1 MTWSTW
7 RRRYRTRSTCTRSK
21 RSPPQHAQWLRCS
34 PGRERKS
41 SRPLPSLRDSRIWLR
56 TGSRSTAS
64 RTRVIESP
72 AKPWPSYSPTAPAP
86 VTWSSGKTFTTFSK
100 PRWISASTL
109 PTCWKRRRSR
119 MPEQLLL
126 LVTIIIAVGFDFT
139 NGFHDTANA
148 IATSVSTRAMSPR
161 MAVLIAAVLNLAGAV
176 ITVVFFQAKVS
187 NTIGKI
193 VAFRAGLVVIISAL
207 VGAIIWNLITWYL
220 GLPSSSTH
228 ALVGALSGAAIA
240 AAHGLGGVRASEFW
254 KTVLSLVISPPAGFI
269 LAAIVMT
276 ALLIVL
282 HGARPVPLNRTFRNL
297 QILTAA
303 LVSYSHGANDAQ
315 KTMAVITLALVA
327 TGHLQTFQVPVWVVL
342 LSASAIAFGTYAGG
356 WRIIKTLGWRIYKL
370 DPATGFAAQLTGAAV
385 IQFAS
390 QFGLP
395 VSTTHV
401 VTGSVM
407 GAGASQRI
415 SALRWGVGANIV
427 LAWVLTIPAAALIAW
442 VVYAILNTAGLRG

>member
-1 MTWSTW
+1 M
-7 RRRYRTRSTCTRSK
+7 
-21 RSPPQHAQWLRCS
+21 
-34 PGRERKS
+34 RE
-41 SRPLPSLRDSRIWLR
+41 
-56 TGSRSTAS
+56 TA
-64 RTRVIESP
+64 I
-72 AKPWPSYSPTAPAP
+72 
-86 VTWSSGKTFTTFSK
+86 
-100 PRWISASTL
+100 
-109 PTCWKRRRSR
+109 
-119 MPEQLLL
+119 LLW
-126 LVTIIIAVGFDFT
+126 VTIGIAIAFDFT

-148 IATSVSTRAMSPR
+148 IATSISTRALSPH
-161 MAVLIAAVLNLAGAV
+161 AAVGLAAVFNLIGAV
-176 ITVVFFQAKVS
+176 VTVAFFQAKVS
-187 NTIGKI
+187 NTIASTLAIKP
-193 VAFRAGLVVIISAL
+193 GLVVVMAAL
-207 VGAIIWNLITWYL
+207 LGAIAWNLITWYL

-240 AAHGLGGVRASEFW
+240 AVHGLGGVRASEFW

-269 LAAIVMT
+269 LAALVMT
-276 ALLIVL
+276 VLLVVL

-327 TGHLQTFQVPVWVVL
+327 TGHLQKFQVPVWVVL

-356 WRIIKTLGWRIYKL
+356 WRIIRTLGWRIYKL
-370 DPATGFAAQLTGAAV
+370 DPATGCAAQLTGAAV
-385 IQFAS
+385 IQFAT

-407 GAGASQRI
+407 GAGASQRL

-427 LAWVLTIPAAALIAW
+427 LAWVLTIPAAGLMAW
-442 VVYAILNTAGLRG
+442 VLYAILNTAGLHG